1 MTREEQLE
9 AVRAGDVEFV
19 TMRPRGSSFA
29 VLDRVVRVTGPPPLV
44 ELASAGEVEVLEE
57 LVELLGDEESAWAAE
72 VLLAALT
79 GREAKDVEVF
89 GSSDPAAWWE
99 TAGRGAQARW
109 SEWLDASR
117 DGLVWDADAEMFS
130 VR

>member
-9 AVRAGDVEFV
+9 AVRAGDVEWV

-44 ELASAGEVEVLEE
+44 DLAQAGDVEVLDE
-57 LVELLGDEESAWAAE
+57 LVALLGEPESAWAAQ

-89 GSSDPAAWWE
+89 GSDPAAWWE
-99 TAGRGAQARW
+99 AAGRGAGERW
-109 SEWLDASR
+109 SEWLEASR
-117 DGLVWDADAEMFS
+117 DELVWDADAGMFS

>member
-9 AVRAGDVEFV
+9 AVRAGDVEFA

-29 VLDRVVRVTGPPPLV
+29 VLDRVVRVTGPPALV
-44 ELASAGEVEVLEE
+44 ELARAGDVGVLDD
-57 LVELLGDEESAWAAE
+57 LVELLGDEERAWAAE

-89 GSSDPAAWWE
+89 GSDPAAWWSV
-99 TAGRGAQARW
+99 AGRGARERW
-109 SEWLDASR
+109 SEWLEASR
-117 DGLVWDADAEMFS
+117 GSLVWDADAGMFS